1 MNSRVIAG
9 IGLGLIVMA
18 GVAACGDD
26 GEATAAQGSFGAWA
40 ATPPM
45 GWNSYDAFGDSV
57 TEAEVLANAR
67 ALQTTYLAHG
77 YNMVVVDYRWYD
89 PGAHSSDLKDRAGAP
104 LTMDH
109 WGRLLPAPNRFPSA
123 AGGRGFYP
131 L

>member
-67 ALQTTYLAHG
+67 YMRDHLLSHG
-77 YNMVVVDYRWYD
+77 WQFIVVDFRWY
-89 PGAHSSDLKDRAGAP
+89 AP
-104 LTMDH
+104 KPTGNDALLNTTRLNAALTMDEF
-109 WGRLLPAPNRFPSA
+109 GRLMPAPNRFPSA
-123 AGGRGFYP
+123 ANGRG
-131 L
+131 